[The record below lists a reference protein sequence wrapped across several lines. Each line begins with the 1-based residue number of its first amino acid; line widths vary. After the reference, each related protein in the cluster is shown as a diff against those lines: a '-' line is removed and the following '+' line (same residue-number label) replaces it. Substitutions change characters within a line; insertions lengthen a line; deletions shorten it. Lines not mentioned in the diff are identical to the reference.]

1 MFWASHSSHDYI
13 LQPEEDNMFHYMDPS
28 RVNCAHDCKQGKLII
43 ARYEDTNSYP
53 GVWVRLHV
61 QWFKSQGRF
70 YAISLVNFSHIVS
83 IRFLGPASLAIIVIC
98 DSAFQSR
105 PHRVVLSVN
114 ACTSCRLE
122 QYSAYCKTATE
133 VSFPKTSECV
143 PPPKMLHFVGSVVSR
158 VQEPNVFL
166 FFFAPA

>member
-1 MFWASHSSHDYI
+1 M
-13 LQPEEDNMFHYMDPS
+13 
-28 RVNCAHDCKQGKLII
+28 NCAHDCQQGKLII

-53 GVWVRLHV
+53 GVWVRLSSDFNPKAVFMQYLLYTSHC
-61 QWFKSQGRF
+61 F
-70 YAISLVNFSHIVS
+70 LHIVFS
-83 IRFLGPASLAIIVIC
+83 SPFHPLFGTRFACHIVIC
-98 DSAFQSR
+98 DSTFQIR
-105 PHRVVLSVN
+105 PRRVDLVLSVN

-158 VQEPNVFL
+158 VQEPNAFL